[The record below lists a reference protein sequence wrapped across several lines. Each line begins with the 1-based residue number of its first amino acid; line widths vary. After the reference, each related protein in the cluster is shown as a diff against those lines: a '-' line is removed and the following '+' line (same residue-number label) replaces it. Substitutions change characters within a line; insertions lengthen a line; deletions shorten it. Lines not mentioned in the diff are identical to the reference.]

1 MKLSKKHLINQ
12 RKILERKIED
22 WLPLRKD
29 RSPPSGWIKAIRGA
43 LGMSSRQLATHLG
56 VAQSAIIKFEESEKH
71 HTISLETLEKVA
83 HAMRCQLVYAIIPQ
97 EPFLSLEEVL
107 DDQASQAAKL
117 LVSKVD
123 HTMKLEQQGLTQ
135 NRLNEQIQEVA
146 KQLKDTLDPSLWA
159 QKKKDSK

>member
-1 MKLSKKHLINQ
+1 MKISKKHLINQ
-12 RKILERKIED
+12 RKILERKIEN

-43 LGMSSRQLATHLG
+43 LGMSSRQVATRLG
-56 VAQSAIIKFEESEKH
+56 IAQSAIRQLEQSEKH

-97 EPFLSLEEVL
+97 EPFSSLEEVI
-107 DDQASQAAKL
+107 DDQALQAAKI

-123 HTMKLEQQGLTQ
+123 HTMKLEQQGLAQ
-135 NRLNEQIQEVA
+135 NRLNEQIQEIA
-146 KQLKDTLDPSLWA
+146 KQLKDTLDPSLWTRHKNS
-159 QKKKDSK
+159 Q

>member
-1 MKLSKKHLINQ
+1 MKISRKQLINQ

-43 LGMSSRQLATHLG
+43 LGINSRQLATHLG
-56 VAQSAIIKFEESEKH
+56 VAQSAIHQFEESEKH

-83 HAMRCQLVYAIIPQ
+83 HAMRCQVVYAIIPQ
-97 EPFLSLEEVL
+97 EPFSTLEQVL
-107 DDQASQAAKL
+107 DDQALRAAKL

-123 HTMKLEQQGLTQ
+123 HTMKLEQQGITQ
-135 NRLNEQIQEVA
+135 NRLDEQVQEIA
-146 KQLKDTLDPSLWA
+146 KQLKETLDSSLWA
-159 QKKKDSK
+159 QEKK